1 MFAMP
6 ECDNMLQLD
15 PQSGEGCNRFLHEDF
30 AKVDTRKRMTLMQM
44 LLNGKSY
51 LIPLKRCSL
60 FVKQTI
66 RLLGLSMMIQLS
78 PSSFDGN
85 R

>member
-6 ECDNMLQLD
+6 ECDNVLQLD
-15 PQSGEGCNRFLHEDF
+15 PQSGESCNTFLHEDF
-30 AKVDTRKRMTLMQM
+30 AKVDTQKRMSMQM
-44 LLNGKSY
+44 LLNVKSY
-51 LIPLKRCSL
+51 LIPVTRCSL
-60 FVKQTI
+60 FIKKTI

-78 PSSFDGN
+78 PSSFDGS